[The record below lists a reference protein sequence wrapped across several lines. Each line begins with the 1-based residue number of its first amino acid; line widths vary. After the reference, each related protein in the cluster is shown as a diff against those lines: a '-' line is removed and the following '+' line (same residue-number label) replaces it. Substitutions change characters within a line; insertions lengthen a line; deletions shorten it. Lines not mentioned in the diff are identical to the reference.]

1 MKKLFLS
8 FLFLAFAFMAQAQDA
23 KPTKQETIDF
33 ITNYI
38 VKADPSLLSYVEA
51 ETKSYREEA
60 LFTISD
66 FSINGSVLKF
76 KYSRKIHYVNWA
88 SDIDRYEREYT
99 KDCEIDI
106 AKVDFLAWIPYKN
119 ADASE
124 ANCSGISFHL
134 QGDGPT
140 TFITSIVVIGQVNQ
154 DAQIYKAFNH
164 LRKLCGAPEPIQF

>member
-99 KDCEIDI
+99 KD
-106 AKVDFLAWIPYKN
+106 
-119 ADASE
+119 
-124 ANCSGISFHL
+124 
-134 QGDGPT
+134 
-140 TFITSIVVIGQVNQ
+140 
-154 DAQIYKAFNH
+154 
-164 LRKLCGAPEPIQF
+164 